1 MVWSQLLTDD
11 QPLLD
16 RLSPTSASQ
25 VEKSVINKLLVFIA
39 VFGVDLTTLVK
50 LYNTKRPFV
59 VEACVKEVESRG
71 LI

>member
-25 VEKSVINKLLVFIA
+25 VEKLVINKLLVFIA